1 MHSPYSFNNEI
12 STLAHKK
19 LFFAIHKDEDV
30 HKAIAD
36 SKSVDPLKTL
46 ATTLEEKVQQAK
58 DQLQYMAIRENR
70 HQRSLCTMFSDIYVH
85 ALKTTIC

>member
-1 MHSPYSFNNEI
+1 MHSPYSFSNEI

-70 HQRSLCTMFSDIYVH
+70 HQRSLCNMFSVIFMF
-85 ALKTTIC
+85 TP